1 MTNDNHVI
9 RLAECGSRYGARMSA
24 IHDTIGWGILA
35 TGKIARSF
43 CRDLAL
49 VPDARVAAVG
59 SRSRAA
65 AEDFAALFGGRA
77 HGSYEA
83 LVADPEV
90 DVVYVATPHALH
102 ADHVRLA
109 FEAGKPV
116 LCEKPMTLDAATSEA
131 LVAEARERG
140 LLLMEAMWTACHPMV
155 RTLVGLVAGGEYGRP
170 GQLVADLGFAVDV
183 PPTDRL
189 LDPALGASALLDMGI
204 YPLTLAHL
212 LLGEPERTAAVAQL
226 SEGGIDLAIAM
237 SLAYP
242 SGATAALTASMAT
255 WTPRSAT
262 LATDRGRFD
271 IAAEFHHPTRVTFT
285 PYDAGGAG
293 TPEVIE
299 AEEPV
304 IGVGYGNE
312 VVEVHRCLRAG
323 LQESPLVP
331 HAQTLALL
339 RQMDAI
345 RAQVGIR
352 FPD

>member
-1 MTNDNHVI
+1 MTNHNDVI
-9 RLAECGSRYGARMSA
+9 RLAELGNGYGARMA
-24 IHDTIGWGILA
+24 GIHDTIGWGILA

-49 VPDARVAAVG
+49 VADGHVAAVG
-59 SRSRAA
+59 SRSTAA
-65 AEDFAALFGGRA
+65 AEEFASEFGGHAR
-77 HGSYEA
+77 GSYA
-83 LVADPEV
+83 DLVADPSV

-116 LCEKPMTLDAATSEA
+116 LCEKPMTLDAASSEA
-131 LVAEARERG
+131 LVVEARERG
-140 LLLMEAMWTACHPMV
+140 LFLMEAMWTACHPMV
-155 RTLVGLVAGGEYGRP
+155 RKLVTLVSGGDYGRP
-170 GQLVADLGFAVDV
+170 GQLVADLGFTVDA

-226 SEGGIDLAIAM
+226 SDDGIDLAVAM
-237 SLAYP
+237 SLAWA
-242 SGATAALTASMAT
+242 SGATAALTASMAA

-271 IAAEFHHPTRVTFT
+271 IAPEFHHPTRVTFT
-285 PYDAGGAG
+285 PYDAAGAG

-299 AEEPV
+299 ADEPV

-312 VVEVHRCLRAG
+312 IVEVHRCLRAG
-323 LQESPLVP
+323 LLESPLVP

-352 FPD
+352 FPG